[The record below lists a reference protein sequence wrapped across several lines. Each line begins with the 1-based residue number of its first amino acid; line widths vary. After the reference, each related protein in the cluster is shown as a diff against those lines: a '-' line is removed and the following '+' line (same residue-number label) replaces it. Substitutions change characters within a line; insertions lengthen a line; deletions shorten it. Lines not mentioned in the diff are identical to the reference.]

1 MDVYS
6 IVTDRIIEKLE
17 QGTIPWRK
25 PWNGAAGPA
34 NAISRRPY
42 TGVNFFL
49 LSANPFASPYWL
61 TWNQTQELGGH
72 VREGERSEIV
82 VFWKTYEEEREPAT
96 DEAQEAESEKARK
109 RFVLR
114 YYRLWNVE
122 QIELPEKARAKFQT
136 DTRIFDPIAEAER
149 IIAAMRDAPAIEY
162 HGSLAFYRPSTDT
175 VVLPPRETFVSPE
188 GFYES
193 VYHELI
199 HSVGHSKRLNRPG
212 ITESI
217 HFGSER
223 YGREELIAELGA
235 AFLCATAGIDN
246 ATLENHAGYLKNWLD
261 ALRADKR
268 AIIHAAA
275 QAQQAADYVLN
286 RQPCGQ

>member
-1 MDVYS
+1 MDIYE
-6 IVTDRIIEKLE
+6 IVTNRIIEKLE
-17 QGTIPWRK
+17 QGVIPWRK
-25 PWNGAAGPA
+25 PWKDADRPV
-34 NAISRRPY
+34 NAITRRPY

-49 LSANPFASPYWL
+49 LAASRLASPYWI
-61 TWNQTQELGGH
+61 TWNQTQQLDGH

-82 VFWKTYEEEREPAT
+82 VFWKTYEGERQVTA
-96 DEAQEAESEKARK
+96 DQAQEAESEKARK

-122 QIELPEKARAKFQT
+122 QVELPEKARAKFQT
-136 DTRIFDPIAEAER
+136 ETRTFDPIAQAEQ
-149 IIAAMRDAPAIEY
+149 IIAEMPDPPAIEF

-175 VVLPPRETFVSPE
+175 VVLPPREAFQSSETL
-188 GFYES
+188 YETT
-193 VYHELI
+193 YHELV

-235 AFLCATAGIDN
+235 AFLCAAAGIDN
-246 ATLENHAGYLKNWLD
+246 ATIENQAAYLEGWLD
-261 ALRADKR
+261 ALKADKR
-268 AIIHAAA
+268 AIVHAAA
-275 QAQQAADYVLN
+275 QAQKAADYVL
-286 RQPCGQ
+286 GSSADA